1 MDTLSDEKTC
11 RLCFNK
17 SVLYFDIFNSEETHN
32 IRKKCSTIF
41 NINVTNCI
49 NDYFKNLILY
59 YSQIDETDF
68 LPTTVCSNCYEKID
82 NFYSYYSQVM
92 TYHKCFSFGIRII
105 ENSNN
110 EPNYLY
116 FDTES
121 NLWSDITTKNPE
133 NNVPPK
139 SEEEVIEE
147 TPNSLIEDEKPI
159 EIFKFDEEKLI
170 EEEESLVEE
179 EIDEDEEEEV
189 TKISKTRK
197 REKSEENLLP
207 EHLNTRTTKAKGD
220 AQIREF
226 VSLCCD
232 ICEKRPQFDTFK
244 KLQFHYESKH
254 ECRGYINCCEKKF
267 YRKDRLMNH
276 IINHINPEAFKCPKC
291 GQKSKS
297 KILLRIHMKQHLPVE
312 DRPYQCNC
320 GQK

>member
-1 MDTLSDEKTC
+1 
-11 RLCFNK
+11 
-17 SVLYFDIFNSEETHN
+17 
-32 IRKKCSTIF
+32 
-41 NINVTNCI
+41 
-49 NDYFKNLILY
+49 
-59 YSQIDETDF
+59 
-68 LPTTVCSNCYEKID
+68 
-82 NFYSYYSQVM
+82 M

-105 ENSNN
+105 ENLNN

-121 NLWSDITTKNPE
+121 NLWSDITTKSLKNDLLAKTEEIIETTTNEEPE
-133 NNVPPK
+133 TLIHNFKV
-139 SEEEVIEE
+139 EEEKSIEVE
-147 TPNSLIEDEKPI
+147 AE
-159 EIFKFDEEKLI
+159 EI
-170 EEEESLVEE
+170 LVEE
-179 EIDEDEEEEV
+179 DVDDEEEEI
-189 TKISKTRK
+189 TKMNRTRK
-197 REKSEENLLP
+197 RDKSDNLLP

-254 ECRGYINCCEKKF
+254 ECRGYVNCCEKKF

-291 GQKSKS
+291 DQKSKS
-297 KILLRIHMKQHLPVE
+297 KILLRIHMKQHLPIE

>member
-1 MDTLSDEKTC
+1 
-11 RLCFNK
+11 
-17 SVLYFDIFNSEETHN
+17 
-32 IRKKCSTIF
+32 
-41 NINVTNCI
+41 
-49 NDYFKNLILY
+49 
-59 YSQIDETDF
+59 
-68 LPTTVCSNCYEKID
+68 
-82 NFYSYYSQVM
+82 M

-105 ENSNN
+105 ENLNN

-121 NLWSDITTKNPE
+121 NLWSDITTKSLKNDLLAKTEEIIETTTNEEPE
-133 NNVPPK
+133 
-139 SEEEVIEE
+139 
-147 TPNSLIEDEKPI
+147 TLIHN
-159 EIFKFDEEKLI
+159 FK
-170 EEEESLVEE
+170 VEE
-179 EIDEDEEEEV
+179 EKSIEVEAEEILVEVDVDDEEEEEI
-189 TKISKTRK
+189 TKMNRTRT
-197 REKSEENLLP
+197 RDKSDNLLP

-254 ECRGYINCCEKKF
+254 ECRGYVNCCEKKF

-291 GQKSKS
+291 DQKSKS
-297 KILLRIHMKQHLPVE
+297 KILLRIHMKQHLPIE